1 MYNLP
6 TVINR
11 INAECEKNGIS
22 VNQMLI
28 ASMAGKSL
36 VDNMKRGRN
45 PSIDKL
51 YLVAS
56 FLNTTSDYLLGL
68 TDNPNQQNYTIP
80 IVQPNHPDEQRQ
92 RLNDNYDAL
101 NQTAQKALVD
111 YSDFM
116 TTKPENLKEAA
127 EDNKNVS

>member
-1 MYNLP
+1 MFSRI
-6 TVINR
+6 INYLLQKTGVSAYR
-11 INAECEKNGIS
+11 LSKAIGVSEAIISKWKNGI
-22 VNQMLI
+22 QEP
-28 ASMAGKSL
+28 KYDSL
-36 VDNMKRGRN
+36 Q
-45 PSIDKL
+45 KL
-51 YLVAS
+51 SKYFGVSA
-56 FLNTTSDYLLGL
+56 DYLLGL

-101 NQTAQKALVD
+101 NQAAQKALVD